1 LTAAELAAFRE
12 DISALD
18 RKVPRREHDADMP
31 EDCTACKEDP
41 AAGMAVAAVYRAG
54 ICISTDEIVN
64 PDALH
69 TAAPGTVW
77 DLVVHDMHGRDA
89 LGLRKYGR
97 PLRPHD
103 GRDTLQDA
111 YEEAL
116 DLAVYLRKAMLERDG
131 K

>member
-1 LTAAELAAFRE
+1 MITFV
-12 DISALD
+12 DGG
-18 RKVPRREHDADMP
+18 KVILRAGGGETFGEYETRREAP
-31 EDCTACKEDP
+31 VKE
-41 AAGMAVAAVYRAG
+41 
-54 ICISTDEIVN
+54 N
-64 PDALH
+64 H

-77 DLVVHDMHGRDA
+77 DLVISDMHGRDA

-97 PLRPHD
+97 ALLPHD